1 MAKTQTIRRRIKSV
15 KNIHQITKTMEMVAA
30 SKLHK
35 AQEAALQSRIYAF
48 SAREAL
54 TRLKKIVPDYI
65 HPLFAQRE
73 IQSQL
78 IIIFTSDRGLA
89 GAYNGNIFRKLIGLL
104 SAEPNV
110 KTKTIIIGQKGG
122 QFVSKIKDSIELIG
136 LYPNWPSE
144 PTTIDLQPIVSTAIR
159 LYMEGVVDRV
169 SVLFTDYV
177 SIVRQTAT
185 LRNIL
190 PINPE
195 MIEPTKLQ
203 MNINEDTVFEPSPEE
218 VLSFILPRL
227 IEMQI
232 YQANLEAIA
241 SEQAMRM
248 MAMKSA
254 SDNASDIMDDLSL
267 AYNGIRQA
275 AITQELS
282 EITSGAEVTN

>member
-1 MAKTQTIRRRIKSV
+1 MAKTQAIRRRIKSV

-30 SKLHK
+30 SKLHR

-54 TRLKKIVPDYI
+54 TRLKKIVPDYT
-65 HPLFAQRE
+65 HPLFSQRE
-73 IQSQL
+73 IQNQL
-78 IIIFTSDRGLA
+78 IIVFTSDRGLA
-89 GAYNGNIFRKLIGLL
+89 GAYNGNIFKKLIGIL
-104 SAEPNV
+104 SANSNI

-122 QFVSKIKDSIELIG
+122 QFVTKIKDSIELIG

-144 PTTIDLQPIVSTAIR
+144 PTTADLQPIVSTAVR
-159 LYMEGVVDRV
+159 LYTDGIVDRV

-177 SIVRQTAT
+177 STIRQTAT
-185 LRNIL
+185 LRDIL
-190 PINPE
+190 PVNPE
-195 MIEPTKLQ
+195 ILEPTKLQ

-254 SDNASDIMDDLSL
+254 SDSASDIMDDLSL
-267 AYNGIRQA
+267 TYNGIRQA

-282 EITSGAEVTN
+282 EITSGAEAIN

>member
-1 MAKTQTIRRRIKSV
+1 MAKTQAIRQRIKSV
-15 KNIHQITKTMEMVAA
+15 KNIHQITKTMEMVSA

-65 HPLFAQRE
+65 HPLFAQRD
-73 IQSQL
+73 IKTQL

-89 GAYNGNIFRKLIGLL
+89 GAYNGNIFKKLVGFLTSNPTI
-104 SAEPNV
+104 

-122 QFVSKIKDSIELIG
+122 LFVSKIKDSIELIG

-144 PTTIDLQPIVSTAIR
+144 PTTADLQPIISTAVN
-159 LYMEGVVDRV
+159 LYTEGVVDRV
-169 SVLFTDYV
+169 SVLFTDYI
-177 SIVRQTAT
+177 STIRQTAT
-185 LRNIL
+185 LRDIL
-190 PINPE
+190 PVNPE
-195 MIEPTKLQ
+195 ILEPARLQ
-203 MNINEDTVFEPSPEE
+203 IDLNEDTVFEPSPEE

-254 SDNASDIMDDLSL
+254 SDSANDIMDDLSL

-282 EITSGAEVTN
+282 EITSGAEAIN

>member
-30 SKLHK
+30 SKLHR
-35 AQEAALQSRIYAF
+35 AQEAALQSRMYAF

-54 TRLKKIVPDYI
+54 TRLKKIVPDYA

-78 IIIFTSDRGLA
+78 IIVFTSDRGLA
-89 GAYNGNIFRKLIGLL
+89 GAYNGNIFRKLVGILT
-104 SAEPNV
+104 AEPNI
-110 KTKTIIIGQKGG
+110 KTKTVIIGQKGG
-122 QFVSKIKDSIELIG
+122 QFVSKIKDNIELIG

-144 PTTIDLQPIVSTAIR
+144 PTIVDLQPIVSTATH
-159 LYMEGVVDRV
+159 LYAEGIIDRV
-169 SVLFTDYV
+169 SVLFTDYI
-177 SIVRQTAT
+177 STIRQTAT

-190 PINPE
+190 PVNPE
-195 MIEPTKLQ
+195 MLEPTKLQ
-203 MNINEDTVFEPSPEE
+203 MNINEDTAFEPSPEE

-254 SDNASDIMDDLSL
+254 SDSANDIMDDLSL

-282 EITSGAEVTN
+282 EITSGAEAIN

>member
-30 SKLHK
+30 SKLHR
-35 AQEAALQSRIYAF
+35 AQEAALQSRMYAF

-54 TRLKKIVPDYI
+54 TRLKKIVPDYM
-65 HPLFAQRE
+65 HPLFAKRD
-73 IQSQL
+73 IQSHL
-78 IIIFTSDRGLA
+78 IIVFTSDRGLA
-89 GAYNGNIFRKLIGLL
+89 GAYNGNIFRKLIGILA
-104 SAEPNV
+104 AEPST

-136 LYPNWPSE
+136 LYPNWPSD
-144 PTTIDLQPIVSTAIR
+144 PTTADLQPIVSTAIN
-159 LYMEGVVDRV
+159 LYTNGNVDRV

-177 SIVRQTAT
+177 STIRQTAT
-185 LRNIL
+185 LRDIL
-190 PINPE
+190 PVNPE
-195 MIEPTKLQ
+195 ILEPTKLQ

-227 IEMQI
+227 IEIQI

-254 SDNASDIMDDLSL
+254 SDSASDIMDDLSL

-282 EITSGAEVTN
+282 EITSGAEAIN

>member
-1 MAKTQTIRRRIKSV
+1 MAKTQAIRRRIKSV

-30 SKLHK
+30 SKLHR

-54 TRLKKIVPDYI
+54 TRLKKIVPDYL

-73 IQSQL
+73 IQNQL
-78 IIIFTSDRGLA
+78 IIVFTSDRGLA
-89 GAYNGNIFRKLIGLL
+89 GAYNGNIFRKLIGILA
-104 SAEPNV
+104 AEPST

-136 LYPNWPSE
+136 LYPNWPSD
-144 PTTIDLQPIVSTAIR
+144 PTTADLQPIVSTAIN
-159 LYMEGVVDRV
+159 LYTNGTVDRV

-177 SIVRQTAT
+177 STIRQTAT
-185 LRNIL
+185 LRDIL
-190 PINPE
+190 PVNPE
-195 MIEPTKLQ
+195 ILEPTKLQ

-254 SDNASDIMDDLSL
+254 SDSASDIMDDLSL

-282 EITSGAEVTN
+282 EITSGAEAIN